1 MQTKKTLFSF
11 LTVILLAMTPILHA
25 DVYAQDCWQ
34 KEREK
39 AKALAAVDSLSSGIR
54 FLTDT
59 ICEGRATGTSGALE
73 AAEWIS
79 REFEK
84 AGLMK
89 FGSSWKKSFHI
100 RHNLKGQNVIGFLAG
115 SKSIPCDRYIIV
127 GAHYDHLG
135 IIDGKFYPGADAN
148 ASGTVAMTS
157 LARMYGLMRKMG
169 KILPSNIIFVGFDA
183 REHDF
188 KGSQSLWNMIDFET
202 LVDPVT
208 KQKITKDKIA
218 LMVNIDQI
226 GSNLAPIRPEMPEYL
241 LMLGTPSLHK
251 SKRDHLK
258 RTNLET
264 GICLDICLD
273 YYGSENFTKV
283 FYRLSDQRVF
293 VDNKIPA
300 VMFTSGITMNNN
312 KTWDNLS
319 NLNLDVLQ
327 KRIWLIFH
335 WIEKML

>member
-1 MQTKKTLFSF
+1 MQTKNILFSL
-11 LTVILLAMTPILHA
+11 LTVMLLGMTTLLCTNIH
-25 DVYAQDCWQ
+25 AQDCWQ

-39 AKALAAVDSLSSGIR
+39 AKALAVADSLSSGIR
-54 FLTDT
+54 FLTDSL
-59 ICEGRATGTSGALE
+59 CEGRATGTPGAQE
-73 AAEWIS
+73 AAEWIAG
-79 REFEK
+79 EFEK

-89 FGSSWKKSFHI
+89 FGSSWIKSFHI
-100 RHNLKGQNVIGFLAG
+100 SHNLKGQNVIGFLAG

-169 KILPSNIIFVGFDA
+169 KILGSNIIFVGFDA
-183 REHDF
+183 REYDF
-188 KGSQSLWNMIDFET
+188 KGSQSLWNMIDFEALT
-202 LVDPVT
+202 DPVT
-208 KQKITKDKIA
+208 KKKITKDKIT

-226 GSNLAPIRPEMPEYL
+226 GSTLTPIRPEMPAYL
-241 LMLGTPSLHK
+241 LMLGTPSLEK
-251 SKRDHLK
+251 SKRDLLK

-264 GICLDICLD
+264 GICLDISLD
-273 YYGSENFTKV
+273 YYGSANFTKV

-293 VDNKIPA
+293 VENRIPA

-312 KTWDNLS
+312 KTWDNLES
-319 NLNLDVLQ
+319 LNMDILH
-327 KRIWLIFH
+327 KRVCLIFH
-335 WIEKML
+335 WLEKML

>member
-1 MQTKKTLFSF
+1 MQTKNTLFSL
-11 LTVILLAMTPILHA
+11 LTVVLLSMTSLLCT
-25 DVYAQDCWQ
+25 DVNAQDYWQ

-39 AKALAAVDSLSSGIR
+39 AKALATADSLRRGIG

-59 ICEGRATGTSGALE
+59 ICEGRATGTPGAHE
-73 AAEWIS
+73 AAAWIS

-89 FGSSWKKSFHI
+89 FGNSWIKSFHI
-100 RHNLKGQNVIGFLAG
+100 RHDLKGQNVIGFLAG

-169 KILPSNIIFVGFDA
+169 KILGSNIIFVGFDA

-188 KGSQSLWNMIDFET
+188 KGSQSLWNTIDFEALT
-202 LVDPVT
+202 DPVT
-208 KQKITKDKIA
+208 KKKITKDKIT

-226 GSNLAPIRPEMPEYL
+226 GSTLAPIRPEMPEYL
-241 LMLGTPSLHK
+241 LMLGTPSLK
-251 SKRDHLK
+251 KADRDHLK

-273 YYGSENFTKV
+273 YYGSANFTKV

-293 VDNKIPA
+293 VDNRIPA

-312 KTWDNLS
+312 KTWDNLES
-319 NLNLDVLQ
+319 LNLDILH
-327 KRIWLIFH
+327 KRICLIFH
-335 WIEKML
+335 WLEKML

>member
-1 MQTKKTLFSF
+1 MQTKKTLFSIF
-11 LTVILLAMTPILHA
+11 IVMVLTLTPMLCANVH
-25 DVYAQDCWQ
+25 AQDCWQ
-34 KEREK
+34 KEREM
-39 AKALAAVDSLSSGIR
+39 AKALAATDTLRSGIT

-59 ICEGRATGTSGALE
+59 TCEGRATGTYGAQE
-73 AAEWIS
+73 AAKWIS

-89 FGSSWKKSFHI
+89 FGSSWIKSFHI
-100 RHNLKGQNVIGFLAG
+100 NQNLKGQNVIGFLAG

-135 IIDGKFYPGADAN
+135 IIDDKFYPGADAN

-157 LARMYGLMRKMG
+157 IARMYGLMRKMG
-169 KILPSNIIFVGFDA
+169 KILESNVIFVGFDA
-183 REHDF
+183 REYDF
-188 KGSQSLWNMIDFET
+188 KGSLSLWNMIDFET
-202 LVDPVT
+202 LTDPVT
-208 KQKITKDKIA
+208 KQKITKDKIT

-226 GSNLAPIRPEMPEYL
+226 GSTLAPIRPEMPEYL

-251 SKRDHLK
+251 SKRDYLK
-258 RTNLET
+258 MTNLET

-273 YYGSENFTKV
+273 YYGSANFTKV

-293 VDNKIPA
+293 VENKIPA

-312 KTWDNLS
+312 KTWDNVDSLD
-319 NLNLDVLQ
+319 LNILQ

-335 WIEKML
+335 WLEKMM

>member
-1 MQTKKTLFSF
+1 MQTKKTLFSIF
-11 LTVILLAMTPILHA
+11 IVVALTLTPMLCTNVH
-25 DVYAQDCWQ
+25 AQDCWQ
-34 KEREK
+34 KEREM
-39 AKALAAVDSLSSGIR
+39 AKALADTDTLRSGIA

-59 ICEGRATGTSGALE
+59 RCEGRATGSYGAQE

-89 FGSSWKKSFHI
+89 FGSSWIKSFHI
-100 RHNLKGQNVIGFLAG
+100 NHNLKGQNVIGFLAG

-127 GAHYDHLG
+127 GAHYDHIG
-135 IIDGKFYPGADAN
+135 IINDKFYPGADAN

-169 KILPSNIIFVGFDA
+169 KILQSNIIFVGFDA

-202 LVDPVT
+202 LTDPVT
-208 KQKITKDKIA
+208 KQKITKDKVT

-226 GSNLAPIRPEMPEYL
+226 GSTLAPVRPEMPGYL
-241 LMLGTPSLHK
+241 LMLGTPSLNK
-251 SKRDHLK
+251 SKRDYLK

-273 YYGSENFTKV
+273 YYGSANFTKV

-293 VDNKIPA
+293 VENNIPA

-312 KTWDNLS
+312 KTWDNVDSLD
-319 NLNLDVLQ
+319 LNILQ

-335 WIEKML
+335 WLEKMM